1 MNKMEKKEK
10 FVPRDRLEYTRSW
23 GIFGRLDSMVFI
35 LAAVICFGFILWGA
49 IDMESL
55 NSSMNQILS
64 SITANWKWMYL
75 GGSFSFVVFCFFIA
89 FSKYGKIRFGK
100 DTDVPEY
107 SNFSWFAMLFG
118 AGMGVGLV
126 YWSVG
131 EPIYHFLNG
140 PTYAG
145 DPGSVHAA
153 EWSMAVSYLHWGI
166 TPWAIYVML
175 GIPLGLVIFK
185 KGMPA
190 LISSCF
196 YPLLGEKIYGPI
208 GKFIDVFTL
217 CITFFGTCVSVGMG
231 VMQLGAGISFNY
243 GVQMNNTVYIIILV
257 IVTAAYLASACL
269 PIDRGIK
276 VGSNVSMIACIG
288 LLLFVFVLG
297 PTRYILDN
305 LVNSVGIYIQNFI
318 SMSLWTDPVGNTGW
332 LDSWTVFYWAWWISW
347 APFVAMFIAKIS
359 KGRTIKE
366 FVMASVIAPTI
377 FDIVF
382 FSIFGSTALSIETN
396 PATKGII
403 ESAINAEVGNGIFVL
418 LNQFP
423 LSKIMAPVMLFVVF
437 TFFVVSADSA
447 TIVLGMLSSGGD
459 DSPRTSLKILWGVA
473 MALCSAILIFM
484 GGLDAIQTIAI
495 IAVFPFIF
503 IMFFLFYNTMKMV
516 KEE

>member
-1 MNKMEKKEK
+1 MNKVEEKVK
-10 FVPRDRLEYTRSW
+10 FVPRDRSELTQNW
-23 GIFGRLDSMVFI
+23 GMFGRLDSMVFI
-35 LAAVICFGFILWGA
+35 FAAIICFGFILWGF

-55 NSSMNQILS
+55 NSSMNTILA
-64 SITANWKWMYL
+64 SITSNWKWTYL
-75 GGSFSFVVFCFFIA
+75 AGSFSFVIFCFFVA
-89 FSKYGKIRFGK
+89 FSKYGKLKFGK
-100 DTDVPEY
+100 ENDVPEY
-107 SNFSWFAMLFG
+107 SNFSWFSMLFG

-131 EPIYHFLNG
+131 EPIYHFLYG
-140 PTYAG
+140 PSYAG
-145 DPGSVHAA
+145 IPGSVQAA
-153 EWSMAVSYLHWGI
+153 EWSMAISFLHWGI
-166 TPWAIYVML
+166 TPWSIYVML

-190 LISSCF
+190 LVSSCF
-196 YPLLGEKIYGPI
+196 YPLLGNKIYGPI

-217 CITFFGTCVSVGMG
+217 CITFFGTCVSLGMG

-243 GVQMNNTVYIIILV
+243 GIEITNIVIIAILV
-257 IVTAAYLASACL
+257 IVTVTYLASACL
-269 PIDRGIK
+269 PIDKGIK
-276 VGSNVSMIACIG
+276 VGSNISMVACIG
-288 LLLFVFVLG
+288 LLVFVFVLG

-305 LVNSVGIYIQNFI
+305 MVNSVGIYIQNFVT
-318 SMSLWTDPVGNTGW
+318 MSLWTDPVANTGW

-366 FVMASVIAPTI
+366 FVIASVIAPTI
-377 FDIVF
+377 FDIIF
-382 FSIFGSTALSIETN
+382 FSILGSTAINIEMN

-403 ESAINAEVGNGIFVL
+403 ENAINAEVGNGIFVL
-418 LNQFP
+418 LSQFP
-423 LSKIMAPVMLFVVF
+423 LATIITPIILFVVF

-473 MALCSAILIFM
+473 MAVCSAILIFM

-503 IMFFLFYNTMKMV
+503 IMFFLFYNTIKMV